1 MVFSELLD
9 VVDKLNRGQVMEAA
23 HKIIELARDRED
35 LIEMCS
41 EIEEMLMDLRRGRSL
56 EVEGPLGRKLREV
69 EEEMRRLKVRRLKL
83 LILYAVQLISG
94 DNPIIMNVIK
104 REDIDTTHTYL

>member
-41 EIEEMLMDLRRGRSL
+41 G
-56 EVEGPLGRKLREV
+56 
-69 EEEMRRLKVRRLKL
+69 
-83 LILYAVQLISG
+83 
-94 DNPIIMNVIK
+94 N
-104 REDIDTTHTYL
+104 